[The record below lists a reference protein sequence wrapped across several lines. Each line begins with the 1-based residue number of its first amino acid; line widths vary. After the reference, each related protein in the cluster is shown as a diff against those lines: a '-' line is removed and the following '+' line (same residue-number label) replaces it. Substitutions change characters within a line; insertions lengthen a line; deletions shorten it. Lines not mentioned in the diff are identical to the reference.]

1 MAYTKPGMNINF
13 ENRGG
18 PTVKGPGVLATH
30 LLAHVAQVEEKV
42 ALGSHYYS
50 ADGLT
55 AAIPDIMAEA
65 ALVSSKFK
73 VFIDLDATGEML
85 EIPET
90 SGGGTNWTLDVPGEE
105 VTIAADLL
113 SSVLDQTENIVKTY
127 GDCYSASGFFDW
139 RVSDK
144 VFSDTNLA
152 GFLADTDATV
162 GDYLWLQTNDGADV
176 TIHRII
182 GVGINLTVQ
191 TILPPDGEGV
201 VSPAYL
207 TGDTGAEAAF
217 GVWAAVADGSF
228 RITIDG
234 VGHNIDAINFAGDL
248 NMDDVAAT
256 IQAAV
261 QAATGA
267 LETVVW
273 DTNHF
278 IITTVDSASS
288 AITVTETSTGVV
300 GTDISGAGIADW
312 MDADTGNGT
321 VMDRVVFGNKY
332 KIISIPRYGV
342 YNSVDN
348 VFTDATQDFTLLPF
362 YTGYMKL
369 ALYDHDGTETTG
381 SPFDVTLNADGELEL
396 LAVPGAP
403 PDTPNYMG
411 YEILLSLD
419 GNPYVDYYALRGD
432 LDDRREYITEANL
445 PSKVGGTQAIQPD
458 NPGVFGAWI
467 ATQICDYIWLSAPSE
482 TNPLALTDN
491 TKCDATDWGDVFS
504 HLKTYTNEECA
515 YSYVLMVQNLETI
528 SLFELFIDYMRE
540 PSRHKLCVGWASPP
554 RVSEDVAVAETTCPA
569 DPVTGAD
576 PNVIF
581 TDPTID
587 FTLYGIN
594 VGATLEFTD
603 VDGANGTAGE
613 IFKMTVT
620 GIATHVLNLLGAEPW
635 APVNDPDADWTY
647 RVINSYF
654 NAYEEASYVKA
665 LGQGYAN
672 RCFHIAWPANAIRTY
687 DGSQWALPTHYW
699 GAYWSAQ
706 LSASDR
712 LSHPHTNEEINGLFD
727 SPSYPSI
734 DFKDDAILD
743 IIASG
748 GVEIIAQSK
757 AGAPIYSRH
766 QLTTDMT
773 NTQTREQSMAYQ
785 YDYAALC
792 LWESFHKKIGNIEL
806 DDITIGL
813 LKGNYTAIKEHV
825 VGEKKALAGMA
836 LISLEKLD
844 SDDTWVAMAVNATA
858 RAPFNGINLT
868 IYMM

>member
-18 PTVKGPGVLATH
+18 PSVKGPGVLATH
-30 LLAHVAQVEEKV
+30 ILAHVAQVEEKV

-65 ALVSSKFK
+65 ELVSSKFK
-73 VFIDLDATGEML
+73 VFLDLDATGEML
-85 EIPET
+85 EVPEI
-90 SGGGTNWTLDVPGEE
+90 SGGMTNWTLNVPGKE

-113 SSVLDQTENIVKTY
+113 SSILDQTENLVKDLD
-127 GDCYSASGFFDW
+127 DCCDGGALYDW

-144 VFSDTNLA
+144 VFQDTSLA
-152 GFLADTDATV
+152 VGGFSTNTDAAV
-162 GDYLWLQTNDGADV
+162 GDYLWLQVNDGADI
-176 TIHRII
+176 TIHRIT
-182 GVGINLTVQ
+182 GVGVNLTVQ
-191 TILPPDGEGV
+191 TILPPDGE
-201 VSPAYL
+201 
-207 TGDTGAEAAF
+207 
-217 GVWAAVADGSF
+217 AVAL
-228 RITIDG
+228 
-234 VGHNIDAINFAGDL
+234 V
-248 NMDDVAAT
+248 
-256 IQAAV
+256 
-261 QAATGA
+261 
-267 LETVVW
+267 
-273 DTNHF
+273 
-278 IITTVDSASS
+278 
-288 AITVTETSTGVV
+288 
-300 GTDISGAGIADW
+300 
-312 MDADTGNGT
+312 
-321 VMDRVVFGNKY
+321 NKY
-332 KIISIPRYGV
+332 KIISIPRYGA
-342 YNSVDN
+342 YDSVDN
-348 VFTDATQDFTLLPF
+348 VFTDATQDFAQLPF

-369 ALYDHDGTETTG
+369 AIYGHDGAEIAG
-381 SPFDVTLNADGELEL
+381 SPFDVTINADGELEL

-403 PDTPNYMG
+403 PDAPDHIG
-411 YEILLSLD
+411 YEILLALD
-419 GNPYVDYYALRGD
+419 GSPYVDYYALRGD
-432 LDDRREYITEANL
+432 LDDTREYITEANL

-458 NPGVFGAWI
+458 NPGVFGAWL
-467 ATQICDYIWLSAPSE
+467 ATQICDYIWLSAPKE

-491 TKCDATDWGDVFS
+491 TKCDAMDWGDVFS

-528 SLFELFIDYMRE
+528 DLFEFFIDYMRE

-554 RVSEDVAVAETTCPA
+554 RVSEDVAVAETTSPA
-569 DPVTGAD
+569 VPIAVGPPVT
-576 PNVIF
+576 F
-581 TDPTID
+581 TDATID
-587 FTLYGIN
+587 YTLYGIN
-594 VGATLEFTD
+594 LGATIELTD
-603 VDGANGTAGE
+603 VVGDNGTAGE
-613 IFKMTVT
+613 IFRMSVT
-620 GIATHVLNLLGAEPW
+620 NIATHVLTLLGSAPW
-635 APVNDPDADWTY
+635 DPAKVPNATWTY

-654 NAYEEASYVKA
+654 NAYEEASYMKA

-672 RCFHIAWPANAIRTY
+672 RCFHLVWPANAIRTY
-687 DGSQWALPTHYW
+687 DGSQWELSTYYW

-712 LSHPHTNEEINGLFD
+712 LSHPHTNEAVNGLFD
-727 SPSYPSI
+727 SPSYPSV

-773 NTQTREQSMAYQ
+773 NTQTMEQSMAYQ

-844 SDDTWVAMAVNATA
+844 SDDTWVAMAVNAIA